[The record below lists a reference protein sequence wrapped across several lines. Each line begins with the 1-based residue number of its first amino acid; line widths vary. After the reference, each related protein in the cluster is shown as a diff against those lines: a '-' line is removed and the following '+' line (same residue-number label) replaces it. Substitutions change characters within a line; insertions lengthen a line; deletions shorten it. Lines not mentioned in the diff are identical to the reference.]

1 VAAGPSDFPKFR
13 PSDSTGSDG
22 GDPPASAPV
31 RARGSAVVESVEARP
46 REELLVGTGTRSGGG
61 RNWQEPPDTQWP
73 PRRAVEAGGMQRA
86 STAVA
91 GPYERRPVGAL
102 MDQSGRQR
110 SLLEADEDL
119 EDDPGGP
126 AAAVGFTAAWYSVP
140 VVLFVIYM
148 LVLDGAQQS
157 QALQTLAN
165 AAPQFGVSLILSML
179 VAVGLRWAS
188 GTWKAA
194 SVGLAA
200 AVMGGG
206 LATVLNSAITG
217 QSLS

>member
-1 VAAGPSDFPKFR
+1 MEP
-13 PSDSTGSDG
+13 
-22 GDPPASAPV
+22 
-31 RARGSAVVESVEARP
+31 RP
-46 REELLVGTGTRSGGG
+46 REELLVGTRSGGG
-61 RNWQEPPDTQWP
+61 RSWQEPPDTQWP
-73 PRRAVEAGGMQRA
+73 PRRADETGSMQRA
-86 STAVA
+86 SAAVT
-91 GPYERRPVGAL
+91 GSYERRPVSTL
-102 MDQSGRQR
+102 PETSGRQR
-110 SLLEADEDL
+110 SLLEPDEDL

-126 AAAVGFTAAWYSVP
+126 LAAVGFTAAWYSVP
-140 VVLFVIYM
+140 VVLFVVYM

-157 QALQTLAN
+157 QAFATLAG
-165 AAPQFGVSLILSML
+165 AAPQFGLSLVLSMV